1 MAGRT
6 HSSDDAPPLSPRS
19 RFPIVGLL
27 TRTHRRGYRLRYESC
42 AKLDADGQ
50 DFGRSDALVRP
61 WRPLHGAARGF
72 GDRDHRHQHVGG
84 DGLDG
89 AEADHGLL
97 RALLLML
104 ARRRGGSRRSRSPT
118 SPWCRGPE
126 QSPSPASCSCW
137 HPGPSDCSARARRR
151 ARARVSRSSTAGR
164 RSFAQRT
171 PLQPSLRG
179 CCE

>member
-1 MAGRT
+1 M
-6 HSSDDAPPLSPRS
+6 
-19 RFPIVGLL
+19 
-27 TRTHRRGYRLRYESC
+27 
-42 AKLDADGQ
+42 
-50 DFGRSDALVRP
+50 RP

-137 HPGPSDCSARARRR
+137 HPGPSGCSARARRR

-179 CCE
+179 CCEPRSIFYIVGLTRTHHRRGYRLRYESCAKLDADGQDFGQSDALLR